1 MKIFRKFA
9 LLICVAAAVEIGLC
23 GMCFAQ
29 SGGENAASAGIGTA
43 ALRSGEAEKVGA
55 AQASEVGKVSETQ
68 GSGAGK
74 NSEEKKSE
82 AEINLE
88 KLFER
93 NPFGT
98 PKNSSAGSKAAEDA
112 TKTPQGLEL
121 RSICR
126 IGGAWYFGISDSAQ
140 KKSYTLKLGAKPD
153 ANTPFA
159 AEFFDDE
166 TDTVLVSTPIGVYSL
181 TLKERDELTAPPVS
195 TVAVSAKKTTQGN
208 AQVRQKV
215 QPRGR

>member
-9 LLICVAAAVEIGLC
+9 LLICVVAAVEVGLC

-29 SGGENAASAGIGTA
+29 SVGVNGGRGNTAVAGVETA
-43 ALRSGEAEKVGA
+43 ALKSSETGKVGA
-55 AQASEVGKVSETQ
+55 AQ
-68 GSGAGK
+68 GSSAGK

-93 NPFGT
+93 NPFGV
-98 PKNSSAGSKAAEDA
+98 PKNSAAGNKIAEDA
-112 TKTPQGLEL
+112 AKTPQGLEL

-166 TDTVLVSTPIGVYSL
+166 TNTVLVSTPIGAYSL

-195 TVAVSAKKTTQGN
+195 AVAEKKQARGN
-208 AQVRQKV
+208 VQVRQKA
-215 QPRGR
+215 QLRGK

>member
-23 GMCFAQ
+23 GMGFAQ
-29 SGGENAASAGIGTA
+29 SGSENAASAGIEAA
-43 ALRSGEAEKVGA
+43 ALRSGEAGKVGA
-55 AQASEVGKVSETQ
+55 AQAGEVGKVSETQ

-112 TKTPQGLEL
+112 TRHRRGLNCARFAESAG
-121 RSICR
+121 R
-126 IGGAWYFGISDSAQ
+126 GISGFRTRRKRKA
-140 KKSYTLKLGAKPD
+140 T
-153 ANTPFA
+153 
-159 AEFFDDE
+159 
-166 TDTVLVSTPIGVYSL
+166 
-181 TLKERDELTAPPVS
+181 R
-195 TVAVSAKKTTQGN
+195 
-208 AQVRQKV
+208 
-215 QPRGR
+215 

>member
-29 SGGENAASAGIGTA
+29 SGGENAAAAGIEAA
-43 ALRSGEAEKVGA
+43 ALRSGDAEKVGA
-55 AQASEVGKVSETQ
+55 AQAGEVGEASQTQ
-68 GSGAGK
+68 ESGAGK

-166 TDTVLVSTPIGVYSL
+166 TNTILVSTPIGVYSL
-181 TLKERDELTAPPVS
+181 CLLYTSDAADEL
-195 TVAVSAKKTTQGN
+195 
-208 AQVRQKV
+208 
-215 QPRGR
+215 